1 MILKRKKRLNRNSI
15 FELKDSI
22 ESTKTDSF
30 FKVLIM
36 EFKKI
41 SSLFFKL

>member
-1 MILKRKKRLNRNSI
+1 MILKGKKRLNRNSI
-15 FELKDSI
+15 FELKDSN

-30 FKVLIM
+30 FKVLIL

-41 SSLFFKL
+41 SRLFPKL